1 MTQAERMRKIT
12 NEVVESERA
21 KYVAKNVKYA
31 NKIVN
36 RKVRSRAEIGRGS
49 CAVKVNR
56 RYSPSLVV
64 DAISDMGFDVV
75 RNSKKGRAVLTIK
88 W

>member
-1 MTQAERMRKIT
+1 MTNAERMRKIT
-12 NEVVESERA
+12 DEVVKSERA

-36 RKVRSRAEIGRGS
+36 RKVRNKAESGRGS
-49 CAVKVNR
+49 CAVKVSR

-64 DAISDMGFDVV
+64 DAISDMGFNVI
-75 RNSKKGRAVLTIK
+75 RNSKNGRAILTIK